1 VDGPRSRHLC
11 AKLWSVVE
19 RPRGAA
25 QAFPRASGEGPWF
38 WLGLHLGRPARQG
51 LGQAGPERPGG
62 GGGAAKTIAFICQKG
77 GTAKTTG
84 AINLAVEAVLAQA
97 AENGAD
103 LVIIDT
109 AGRTND
115 AALAA
120 AKAADLVLVPLQPS
134 LLDLGTVK
142 GTLHIIRMGGGPP
155 ALAILTR
162 VKATGSSHEAASQW
176 LKQHNLAVASAMIGE
191 RVIYQHAYAR
201 GLGVGEAEPNGK
213 AAQEI
218 QQLYMLASQHVDL
231 PTRRKA
237 AA

>member
-1 VDGPRSRHLC
+1 M
-11 AKLWSVVE
+11 
-19 RPRGAA
+19 
-25 QAFPRASGEGPWF
+25 
-38 WLGLHLGRPARQG
+38 
-51 LGQAGPERPGG
+51 
-62 GGGAAKTIAFICQKG
+62 KTVAFICQKG
-77 GTAKTTG
+77 GTAKTTS
-84 AINLAVEAVLAQA
+84 AINLAVEALAYGVKVVLIDLDPQVSASNWFDLRENPEPAVITPQVPHLDRVLAKA

-103 LVIIDT
+103 LAIIDT

-120 AKAADLVLVPLQPS
+120 AKAADLVFVPLQPS

-142 GTLHIIRMGGGPP
+142 ATLDIIRMGGSPP
-155 ALAILTR
+155 AIALLTR
-162 VKATGSSHEAASQW
+162 VKASGTSHEAAAEW
-176 LKQHNLAVASAMIGE
+176 LKQHKLEVAPVTIGE

-218 QQLYMLASQHVDL
+218 QQLYLLTCRHVDL

-237 AA
+237 ST